1 MLALVTLP
9 SPCRLTATRHSLALG
24 VTMQT
29 NIVIREF
36 RLRYSFQVGNLAAS
50 RNEFN
55 EFFTLLL
62 EEIHEPF

>member
-1 MLALVTLP
+1 
-9 SPCRLTATRHSLALG
+9 
-24 VTMQT
+24 MQT